1 MTAPNRSLDGRF
13 KRGRSGNPGGRPKTL
28 ARVQDLARQ
37 YSETSIKVLGE
48 IMEDED
54 ERGATRIAAIQ
65 VLLDRGW
72 GKPLQRID
80 TGKTDIEDMT
90 DAELEAHIAELE
102 AQQPEFAEA
111 FRMARKS
118 VAAKKYGTSHDRKT
132 RH

>member
-1 MTAPNRSLDGRF
+1 MATVDRSKNGRF
-13 KRGRSGNPGGRPKTL
+13 VPGQSGNPGGRPKTL

-37 YSETSIKVLGE
+37 YTETSIKVLGE

-80 TGKTDIEDMT
+80 VSDDKFENWT
-90 DAELEAHIAELE
+90 DAELEAYLVEKQAELARLNE
-102 AQQPEFAEA
+102 ANRRHEA
-111 FRMARKS
+111 RTTGGS
-118 VAAKKYGTSHDRKT
+118 DHDSKT

>member
-1 MTAPNRSLDGRF
+1 MATVNRTVSGRF
-13 KRGRSGNPGGRPKTL
+13 KKGQSGNPGGRPKTL

-37 YSETSIKVLGE
+37 YTETSIKVLGE
-48 IMEDED
+48 IMEDEN

-80 TGKTDIEDMT
+80 VSDDKFENWT
-90 DAELEAHIAELE
+90 DAELEAYLVEQQAELARLKE
-102 AQQPEFAEA
+102 ATPRYEA
-111 FRMARKS
+111 RTT
-118 VAAKKYGTSHDRKT
+118 YGSDHDSKT